1 MRFVASFLIGRAK
14 VARVTVGVQGWY
26 GLIGPGIGK
35 GWSKYRPVER
45 DCTLPEPSVE
55 LLWYTVGKGLR
66 SGSIDAER
74 SVDFKIEEIFGSCPL
89 ARCNASLGNND
100 VKRVSYF
107 RLVI

>member
-1 MRFVASFLIGRAK
+1 MRFVASFLIGSAK
-14 VARVTVGVQGWY
+14 VARVTVGVPEGY
-26 GLIGPGIGK
+26 GLIGPGLREGC
-35 GWSKYRPVER
+35 SKYRPVER

-66 SGSIDAER
+66 GGSIDAER

-89 ARCNASLGNND
+89 ARCTASLGSND
-100 VKRVSYF
+100 VKPVSYF